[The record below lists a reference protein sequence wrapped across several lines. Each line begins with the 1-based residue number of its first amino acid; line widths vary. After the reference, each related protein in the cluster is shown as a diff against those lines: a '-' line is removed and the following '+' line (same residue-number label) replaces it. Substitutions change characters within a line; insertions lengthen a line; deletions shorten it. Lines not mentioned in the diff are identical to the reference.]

1 MIWNRL
7 WYEGHPLALALTPLA
22 LLYCAAVWLRR
33 QVYRLGL
40 RRVHRM
46 GVPVIVVG
54 NITAGGTGKTPLIA
68 WLAAR
73 LREQGYRPGIIARGY
88 GGRARHWP
96 QQVRPDSDPRT
107 VGDEP
112 VLLARRTGCPMAVGP
127 DRVAAARALLQHSD
141 CDILIS
147 DDGLQHYA
155 LARDI
160 EIAVV
165 DGDRRYG
172 NGLCLPAGPLREP
185 RSRLQEVD
193 LIVCHGTP
201 GRGEFGMH
209 YVAGQLINVHDHEQR
224 LDPDQL
230 RGRQVDAVAGIGHP
244 ERFYRLLERQ
254 GLNCRKQRS
263 FRDHHAYSETDFD
276 FADAHTPVVMTE
288 KDAVKCE
295 RLARDNL
302 WYLPIQAELDPRM
315 ESRLQ
320 RLLPQSRHPREG
332 GDPVTTAVSGSRP
345 TPG

>member
-1 MIWNRL
+1 MWNRL

-22 LLYCAAVWLRR
+22 LLYCAVVWLRR
-33 QVYRLGL
+33 QAYRLGL
-40 RRVHRM
+40 RPAHRV

-68 WLAAR
+68 WLAAW
-73 LREQGYRPGIIARGY
+73 LQAQGYTPGIIARGY
-88 GGRARHWP
+88 GGKARHWP

-127 DRVAAARALLQHSD
+127 DRAAAARALLEHSD

-172 NGLCLPAGPLREP
+172 NGFCLPAGPLREP
-185 RSRLQEVD
+185 RSRLKDID
-193 LIVCHGTP
+193 LIVCNGTP

-209 YVAGQLINVHDHEQR
+209 YVPGELIKVHDHNQR
-224 LDPDQL
+224 LAPDQL
-230 RGRQVDAVAGIGHP
+230 RGQSVDAVAGIGHP
-244 ERFYRLLERQ
+244 ERFFRLLERQ
-254 GLNCRKQRS
+254 GLTCRKQRT
-263 FRDHHAYSETDFD
+263 FRDHHTWRETDFD
-276 FADAHTPVVMTE
+276 FADDHTPVVMTE

-295 RLARDNL
+295 RLSRDNL
-302 WYLPIQAELDPRM
+302 WYLPIQAELDPRI
-315 ESRLQ
+315 ETRLQ
-320 RLLPQSRHPREG
+320 RLLQERSTHDKRV
-332 GDPVTTAVSGSRP
+332 VTPEKS
-345 TPG
+345 